1 MPDRRGNRNVHRSL
15 QIRGRIM
22 ARIRSVHPGLWTDE
36 AKSTRSGV
44 THIYV
49 IQEGIDGPCKIGIS
63 RNAFWRRQD
72 LQSGNHRALHLRALF
87 AADDRGHA
95 LAAEASALTHF
106 SELYLSGEWLDLS
119 PDVIARFI
127 EEEFA
132 RG

>member
-22 ARIRSVHPGLWTDE
+22 ARIRSVHPGLWTDA

-49 IQEGIDGPCKIGIS
+49 LQEGIDGPCKIGIS

-72 LQSGNHRALHLRALF
+72 LQSGNHRDLPLRALF
-87 AADDRGHA
+87 AADDRGHE
-95 LAAEASALTHF
+95 LGRASG
-106 SELYLSGEWLDLS
+106 GERVGQYVESSVLD
-119 PDVIARFI
+119 VY
-127 EEEFA
+127 
-132 RG
+132 

>member
-72 LQSGNHRALHLRALF
+72 LQSGNHRR
-87 AADDRGHA
+87 
-95 LAAEASALTHF
+95 
-106 SELYLSGEWLDLS
+106 SEGNTSDLQS
-119 PDVIARFI
+119 LMRIQYAVLL
-127 EEEFA
+127 
-132 RG
+132 